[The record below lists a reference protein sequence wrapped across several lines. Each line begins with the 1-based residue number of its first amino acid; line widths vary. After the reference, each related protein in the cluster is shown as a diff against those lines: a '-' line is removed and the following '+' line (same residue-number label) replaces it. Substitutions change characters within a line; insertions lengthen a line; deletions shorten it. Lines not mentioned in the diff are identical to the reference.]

1 MKYFKHLF
9 LFIATT
15 LFAITALAQQESFIT
30 NDTSSNGTVR
40 FRRYNVSL
48 NPQPAA
54 SEKELLKSILGISVD
69 DSLGMATIRNDSL
82 GFTHKFYL
90 QYYKGIKVEY
100 SSYSTHIRNGII
112 EVVNGEFAKV
122 GNPATAASIDET
134 KALTY
139 ALKYINAQ
147 LYKWQV
153 PGEENALKELK
164 KDSSATYYPKGEIV
178 ICYDYMQTKTYRL
191 AYKFI
196 ICSYLPVSSSNIYVD
211 AITGS
216 IIAQQNL
223 LLDVN
228 VVTTVATK
236 YSGSQTIT
244 TDQYLVGGTTTFRLQ
259 EVRGNSN
266 VAIQSFN
273 SQRTQS
279 TAHTDFTDLTNTW
292 TASNNANMD
301 NAALDAHWASEKI
314 YDYWNTIR
322 GRNSYDGTAD
332 PMISFVHY
340 NIPQIINGI
349 PVYPT
354 GTDNSQWDLNLHQV
368 YLGDGL
374 TIFKPLT
381 SFDICSHEFGHG
393 FTEFAQNPIH
403 ILSLNYETSE
413 TGALNEGISDI
424 WGAVVENWGTTGK
437 QTWEIGE
444 DAMKDGYP
452 CLRSLQ
458 NPKTGGDPTGITEF
472 TLKSHPENL
481 ILFSSASSG

>member
-196 ICSYLPVSSSNIYVD
+196 ICSYLPVSSSNI
-211 AITGS
+211 
-216 IIAQQNL
+216 
-223 LLDVN
+223 
-228 VVTTVATK
+228 
-236 YSGSQTIT
+236 
-244 TDQYLVGGTTTFRLQ
+244 
-259 EVRGNSN
+259 
-266 VAIQSFN
+266 
-273 SQRTQS
+273 
-279 TAHTDFTDLTNTW
+279 
-292 TASNNANMD
+292 
-301 NAALDAHWASEKI
+301 
-314 YDYWNTIR
+314 
-322 GRNSYDGTAD
+322 
-332 PMISFVHY
+332 
-340 NIPQIINGI
+340 
-349 PVYPT
+349 
-354 GTDNSQWDLNLHQV
+354 
-368 YLGDGL
+368 
-374 TIFKPLT
+374 
-381 SFDICSHEFGHG
+381 
-393 FTEFAQNPIH
+393 
-403 ILSLNYETSE
+403 
-413 TGALNEGISDI
+413 
-424 WGAVVENWGTTGK
+424 
-437 QTWEIGE
+437 
-444 DAMKDGYP
+444 
-452 CLRSLQ
+452 
-458 NPKTGGDPTGITEF
+458 
-472 TLKSHPENL
+472 
-481 ILFSSASSG
+481 